1 MAAEGEGGSGSGSGN
16 ASVVENDPYIRY
28 PVELERSLMEGSYD
42 QVWKGTMGEGVPGE
56 EFALFSQV
64 RNHLFYMRPCRTSRY
79 TVMSHASE
87 RRRTRRQNT
96 ALISLTQ
103 QLIQAPIY

>member
-1 MAAEGEGGSGSGSGN
+1 MAAEGEGSGSGN
-16 ASVVENDPYIRY
+16 LDVNVVENDPFIRY

-64 RNHLFYMRPCRTSRY
+64 RKEKNTTS
-79 TVMSHASE
+79 SS
-87 RRRTRRQNT
+87 
-96 ALISLTQ
+96 I
-103 QLIQAPIY
+103 P